1 MANVVEMSLVDEPT
15 SPLARIRGLVS
26 DTPKL
31 FKRALTGAGRPSS
44 HPAAADLARL
54 RRSFDLFDADK
65 SGGIDVGELQDCLAS
80 LGHDL
85 TDEKARRVFDLIDH
99 DHDGTIDFHEF
110 ALIMRRQKQHA
121 RWLASVTAEFDT
133 LIKMRSKFDASALPP
148 ASIDTYKLRSILE
161 ARIDAEHTSEQ
172 VERLLEIADADG
184 DGTVDYDEFRAIFET
199 NATTRDL
206 FPCHF

>member
-1 MANVVEMSLVDEPT
+1 MAEVVEISLVDEPT

-31 FKRALTGAGRPSS
+31 LKRALTGAGRPSS

-85 TDEKARRVFDLIDH
+85 TDEILADLSVELAEV
-99 DHDGTIDFHEF
+99 HEPWM
-110 ALIMRRQKQHA
+110 I
-121 RWLASVTAEFDT
+121 STAC
-133 LIKMRSKFDASALPP
+133 P
-148 ASIDTYKLRSILE
+148 
-161 ARIDAEHTSEQ
+161 
-172 VERLLEIADADG
+172 
-184 DGTVDYDEFRAIFET
+184 
-199 NATTRDL
+199 
-206 FPCHF
+206 